1 MLLRLLFL
9 KWLSPTIFRAAL
21 AAMLLLLGLFAC
33 ECLYLMFHSLMR
45 PSRYP
50 PIHSAPL
57 PARR

>member
-9 KWLSPTIFRAAL
+9 RWPSATIFRVAL

-33 ECLYLMFHSLMR
+33 ECLYLMFHSLTQ

-50 PIHSAPL
+50 PIHSAPVST
-57 PARR
+57 RR

>member
-21 AAMLLLLGLFAC
+21 AAMFLLLALFAC
-33 ECLYLMFHSLMR
+33 ECLYLMFHSLTR

-50 PIHSAPL
+50 PVHSAPA